1 MCFLKNVLRVRMKLL
16 YVHTPFS
23 NRDLMKVTLLP
34 RYPVNTEPTGI
45 GPAQPR
51 LPHTDPGGELSTAQ
65 IDEAYVR
72 APQDL
77 SSHHVF
83 P

>member
-1 MCFLKNVLRVRMKLL
+1 MKLL
-16 YVHTPFS
+16 YIHTPFS
-23 NRDLMKVTLLP
+23 NRDLMKVTCVLP
-34 RYPVNTEPTGI
+34 HDPVNTEPTGI
-45 GPAQPR
+45 SPAQPR
-51 LPHTDPGGELSTAQ
+51 LSHTDPGGELSTAQ
-65 IDEAYVR
+65 IDKAYVR